1 MQIAILG
8 PGAIGSTFAFQ
19 LARAGH
25 DVTVVARNAR
35 LAQLQR
41 DGAVVLASGDRA
53 PVRVTAALDE
63 GAPYDLVLVTVLAP
77 QVAEL
82 LPALAR
88 SAARTVMFMFN
99 TFEPLEPLRDA
110 GGAARFAFGFP
121 GGVFALLRDGV
132 LAPQIRAGTTVGEAS
147 WARVFTD
154 AGIPTVVDAD
164 MHSWLRTHA
173 ALVVPLMAASVLV
186 VRRGAGLTWREATRH
201 ADALAAGLRLVRD
214 LGNTLRP
221 PVIAALSRLSSFV
234 VTALL
239 WGLSRTKVLRDLG
252 ALGPAEARMLID
264 MMSAAAPG
272 RTAALQAI
280 RP

>member
-63 GAPYDLVLVTVLAP
+63 GVPYDLVLVTVLAP
-77 QVAEL
+77 QVAEI

-99 TFEPLEPLRDA
+99 TFGPLEPLRDA
-110 GGAARFAFGFP
+110 VGAARFAFGFP
-121 GGVFALLRDGV
+121 GGVFALLRNGV

-147 WARVFTD
+147 WARVFSD

-221 PVIAALSRLSSFV
+221 PVIAALSRLSGFV